1 LDIIAIE
8 CALKIGYNRSIETKE
23 ANKMKYSMST
33 ICRVANI
40 LAHSMTRSQ
49 AFKISWSMAKGRNIE
64 KVKGVQ
70 FGNRQAAIAHLTHY
84 SADAISISLIRESGN
99 RYDTNAIAVSAEV
112 SGHGSYKMGYLES
125 RCAALVAPIMDK
137 GISLKAGLKSI
148 VGGFCE
154 GMSYGLRLQVAI

>member
-1 LDIIAIE
+1 VYYN
-8 CALKIGYNRSIETKE
+8 KIIETRE

-40 LAHSMTRSQ
+40 LAHNMTRSQ
-49 AFKISWSMAKGRNIE
+49 AFKTSWEMAKGQDVE
-64 KVKGVQ
+64 KVNGVQ
-70 FGNRQAAIAHLTHY
+70 FGHRQVAIAHLTHY

-99 RYDTNAIAVSAEV
+99 RYDTNAIAVSAGV

-137 GISLKAGLKSI
+137 GISKAGLKSI